1 MNAEFIASMEYWERE
16 KGLDRE
22 ILISAVEDAMVSAA
36 KRAVGPARELRC
48 EIDRKNG
55 DIRAFATLI
64 VVETVADKQ
73 NEISL
78 DSAQRFKPDAQLEEE
93 LEVEVTPKNFGRIA
107 SQNAKQALMQ
117 AIRRAEKALIYTEF
131 KDRVGDIVSGEV
143 RGFDRSDVL
152 VDLGKFEALLPN
164 RERVP
169 TEEYQRGER
178 IRCLV
183 KAVEGSDSS
192 SEIILSRRDSDFVI
206 KLFQL
211 EVSEI
216 NDGTIEVKAI
226 AREPGFRTKLAV
238 HSLDDKVDP
247 VGACVGL
254 RGQRVKNIV
263 RELNNEK
270 IDIIRWDSDVETYVT
285 NSLAPA
291 QLKRLEIQQDRKRV
305 HVLVNPDQLSLAI
318 GRRGQNARLTSLL
331 TGWQIDI
338 DPEQEVRVGFEEQV
352 ADAVNALAAIPGIEK
367 EQADALVHAGLLTLD
382 ALNGVEVSDL
392 ADIPGLTEHAESVL
406 SAAHA
411 EKLRRAG
418 AGTNPLIN
426 DPAPAP
432 EAPAPEAPE
441 PEAPEPEAPEP
452 ESPAPEAPAPE
463 APEPEAP
470 EPEAPAPE
478 AAEPEAAEKA
488 TTQPKEA
495 E

>member
-48 EIDRKNG
+48 EIDRKDG
-55 DIRAFATLI
+55 DIRAFASLI
-64 VVETVADKQ
+64 VVETVTDKQ
-73 NEISL
+73 SEISIE
-78 DSAQRFKPDAQLEEE
+78 SAKRHKPDVQLDEE

-117 AIRRAEKALIYTEF
+117 AIRRAEKALVYSEF

-152 VDLGKFEALLPN
+152 IDLGKFEALLPN

-169 TEEYQRGER
+169 TEEYQRSER

-183 KAVEGSDSS
+183 KAVQGSDSH
-192 SEIILSRRDSDFVI
+192 SEIILSRRDTDFVL

-216 NDGTIEVKAI
+216 NDGTIEVKGI

-238 HSLDDKVDP
+238 HSRDEKVDP

-270 IDIIRWDSDVETYVT
+270 IDIIRWDTDIETYVT

-291 QLKRLEIQQDRKRV
+291 QLKRLEITAPVAGVVYGMTVFAPRSVIRAADPVLYLVPQDRPLV
-305 HVLVNPDQLSLAI
+305 IAAQIEPIHIDQTHV
-318 GRRGQNARLTSLL
+318 G
-331 TGWQIDI
+331 
-338 DPEQEVRVGFEEQV
+338 QEVTLRFSALDQRTTPELFGTVTQIS
-352 ADAVNALAAIPGIEK
+352 ADAFTNEETSASYYRAEII
-367 EQADALVHAGLLTLD
+367 
-382 ALNGVEVSDL
+382 LNEGE
-392 ADIPGLTEHAESVL
+392 
-406 SAAHA
+406 A
-411 EKLRRAG
+411 EKLPEGSTLIPGMPVEAFLRTADR
-418 AGTNPLIN
+418 TPLAYLVKPFT
-426 DPAPAP
+426 DYFSKAFR
-432 EAPAPEAPE
+432 
-441 PEAPEPEAPEP
+441 
-452 ESPAPEAPAPE
+452 ES
-463 APEPEAP
+463 
-470 EPEAPAPE
+470 
-478 AAEPEAAEKA
+478 
-488 TTQPKEA
+488 
-495 E
+495 

>member
-48 EIDRKNG
+48 EIDRKDG
-55 DIRAFATLI
+55 DIRAFASLI
-64 VVETVADKQ
+64 VVERVTDKQ
-73 NEISL
+73 SEISL
-78 DSAQRFKPDAQLEEE
+78 ESALRHKPSAQLDEE

-117 AIRRAEKALIYTEF
+117 AIRRAEKALIYSEF

-183 KAVEGSDSS
+183 KAMQGSDSN
-192 SEIILSRRDSDFVI
+192 SEIILSRRDSNFVL

-238 HSLDDKVDP
+238 HSRDEKVDP

-270 IDIIRWDSDVETYVT
+270 IDIIRWDTDIETYVT

-291 QLKRLEIQQDRKRV
+291 QIKRLEVEQDRKRI
-305 HVLVNPDQLSLAI
+305 HILVDPDQLSLAI
-318 GRRGQNARLTSLL
+318 GRRGQNARLTSIL

-352 ADAVNALAAIPGIEK
+352 AGAVDALAAIPGIEK
-367 EQADALVHAGLLTLD
+367 EHADALVHAGLLTLD
-382 ALNGVEVSDL
+382 ALIGVEAGDL
-392 ADIPGLTEHAESVL
+392 SDIPGLADHAESVQ
-406 SAAHA
+406 AAARA
-411 EKLRRAG
+411 EKERRAG
-418 AGTNPLIN
+418 SSANP
-426 DPAPAP
+426 PTE
-432 EAPAPEAPE
+432 EAP
-441 PEAPEPEAPEP
+441 
-452 ESPAPEAPAPE
+452 
-463 APEPEAP
+463 
-470 EPEAPAPE
+470 PE
-478 AAEPEAAEKA
+478 AAAAKPEEDTAPETETAEEAAP
-488 TTQPKEA
+488 TKEA

>member
-48 EIDRKNG
+48 EIDRKDG
-55 DIRAFATLI
+55 DIRAFASLI
-64 VVETVADKQ
+64 VVERVTDKQ
-73 NEISL
+73 SEISL
-78 DSAQRFKPDAQLEEE
+78 ESALRHKPSAQLNEE

-117 AIRRAEKALIYTEF
+117 AIRRAEKALIYSEF

-152 VDLGKFEALLPN
+152 IDLGKFEALLPN

-183 KAVEGSDSS
+183 KAVQGSDSN
-192 SEIILSRRDSDFVI
+192 SEIILSRRDSNFVL

-238 HSLDDKVDP
+238 HSRDEKVDP

-270 IDIIRWDSDVETYVT
+270 IDIIRWDTDIETYVT

-291 QLKRLEIQQDRKRV
+291 QIKRLEVEQDRKRV
-305 HVLVNPDQLSLAI
+305 HILVDPDQLSLAI

-352 ADAVNALAAIPGIEK
+352 AGAVDALAAIPGIEK

-382 ALNGVEVSDL
+382 ALTGVEAGDL
-392 ADIPGLTEHAESVL
+392 ADIPGLAEHAEPVL
-406 SAAHA
+406 AAARA
-411 EKLRRAG
+411 EKDRRAG
-418 AGTNPLIN
+418 SSVNSPTE
-426 DPAPAP
+426 
-432 EAPAPEAPE
+432 EAP
-441 PEAPEPEAPEP
+441 
-452 ESPAPEAPAPE
+452 
-463 APEPEAP
+463 
-470 EPEAPAPE
+470 PE
-478 AAEPEAAEKA
+478 AAAAPDENAATEPKTTEEEAP
-488 TTQPKEA
+488 TKEA
-495 E
+495 K

>member
-48 EIDRKNG
+48 EIDRKDG
-55 DIRAFATLI
+55 DIRAFASLI
-64 VVETVADKQ
+64 VVERVTDKQ
-73 NEISL
+73 SEISL
-78 DSAQRFKPDAQLEEE
+78 ESALRHKPSAQLDEE

-117 AIRRAEKALIYTEF
+117 AIRRAEKALIYSEF

-183 KAVEGSDSS
+183 KAMQGSDSN
-192 SEIILSRRDSDFVI
+192 SEIILSRRDSNFVL

-238 HSLDDKVDP
+238 HSRDEKVDP

-270 IDIIRWDSDVETYVT
+270 IDIIRWDTDIETYVT

-291 QLKRLEIQQDRKRV
+291 QIKRLEVEQDRKRI
-305 HVLVNPDQLSLAI
+305 HILVDPDQLSLAI
-318 GRRGQNARLTSLL
+318 GRRGQNARLTSIL

-352 ADAVNALAAIPGIEK
+352 AGAVDALAAIPGIEK
-367 EQADALVHAGLLTLD
+367 EHADALVHAGLLTLD
-382 ALNGVEVSDL
+382 ALIGVEAGDL
-392 ADIPGLTEHAESVL
+392 ADIPGLADHAESVQ
-406 SAAHA
+406 AAARA
-411 EKLRRAG
+411 EKERRAG
-418 AGTNPLIN
+418 SSANP
-426 DPAPAP
+426 PTE
-432 EAPAPEAPE
+432 EAP
-441 PEAPEPEAPEP
+441 
-452 ESPAPEAPAPE
+452 
-463 APEPEAP
+463 
-470 EPEAPAPE
+470 PE
-478 AAEPEAAEKA
+478 AAAAKPEEDTAPETETAEEAAP
-488 TTQPKEA
+488 TKEA

>member
-48 EIDRKNG
+48 EIDRKDG
-55 DIRAFATLI
+55 DIRAFASLI
-64 VVETVADKQ
+64 VVERVTDKQ
-73 NEISL
+73 SEISL
-78 DSAQRFKPDAQLEEE
+78 ESALRHKPSAQLNEE

-117 AIRRAEKALIYTEF
+117 AIRRAEKALIYSEF

-152 VDLGKFEALLPN
+152 IDLGKFEALLPN

-183 KAVEGSDSS
+183 KAVQGSDSN
-192 SEIILSRRDSDFVI
+192 SEIILSRRDSNFVL

-216 NDGTIEVKAI
+216 NDGTIEIKAI

-238 HSLDDKVDP
+238 HSRDEKVDP

-270 IDIIRWDSDVETYVT
+270 IDIIRWDTDIETYVT

-291 QLKRLEIQQDRKRV
+291 QIKRLEVEQDRKRV
-305 HVLVNPDQLSLAI
+305 HILVDPDQLSLAI

-352 ADAVNALAAIPGIEK
+352 AGAVDALAAIPGIEK

-382 ALNGVEVSDL
+382 ALIGVEAGDL
-392 ADIPGLTEHAESVL
+392 ADIPGLAEHAEPVL
-406 SAAHA
+406 AAARA
-411 EKLRRAG
+411 EKDRRAG
-418 AGTNPLIN
+418 SSVNSPTEK
-426 DPAPAP
+426 AP
-432 EAPAPEAPE
+432 
-441 PEAPEPEAPEP
+441 
-452 ESPAPEAPAPE
+452 
-463 APEPEAP
+463 
-470 EPEAPAPE
+470 PE
-478 AAEPEAAEKA
+478 AAAEPDENAATEPKTTEEEAP
-488 TTQPKEA
+488 TKESK
-495 E
+495 

>member
-1 MNAEFIASMEYWERE
+1 MEYWERE

-432 EAPAPEAPE
+432 ES
-441 PEAPEPEAPEP
+441 PEP
-452 ESPAPEAPAPE
+452 ESPEPESPEPESPEPESPEPEAPAPE
-463 APEPEAP
+463 APA
-470 EPEAPAPE
+470 PEAPAPE

>member
-1 MNAEFIASMEYWERE
+1 MEYWERE

-48 EIDRKNG
+48 EIDRKDG
-55 DIRAFATLI
+55 DIRAFASLI
-64 VVETVADKQ
+64 VVERVSDKQ

-78 DSAQRFKPDAQLEEE
+78 ESALRHKPSAQLNEE

-117 AIRRAEKALIYTEF
+117 AIRRAEKALIYSEF

-152 VDLGKFEALLPN
+152 IDLGKFEALLPN

-183 KAVEGSDSS
+183 KAVQGSDSN
-192 SEIILSRRDSDFVI
+192 SEIILSRRDSNFVL

-238 HSLDDKVDP
+238 HSRDEKVDP

-270 IDIIRWDSDVETYVT
+270 IDIIRWDTDIETYVT

-291 QLKRLEIQQDRKRV
+291 QIKRLEVEQDRKRV
-305 HVLVNPDQLSLAI
+305 HILVDPDQLSLAI
-318 GRRGQNARLTSLL
+318 GRRGQNARLTSIL

-352 ADAVNALAAIPGIEK
+352 AGAVDALAAIPGIEK

-382 ALNGVEVSDL
+382 ALIGVEAGDL
-392 ADIPGLTEHAESVL
+392 ADIPGLAEHAEPVL
-406 SAAHA
+406 AAARA
-411 EKLRRAG
+411 EKDRRAG
-418 AGTNPLIN
+418 SSVN
-426 DPAPAP
+426 
-432 EAPAPEAPE
+432 
-441 PEAPEPEAPEP
+441 
-452 ESPAPEAPAPE
+452 SPTEKTP
-463 APEPEAP
+463 
-470 EPEAPAPE
+470 PE
-478 AAEPEAAEKA
+478 AATKSDENAATEPKTTEEKA
-488 TTQPKEA
+488 PAKEA
-495 E
+495 N

>member
-1 MNAEFIASMEYWERE
+1 MEYWERE

-48 EIDRKNG
+48 EIDRKDG
-55 DIRAFATLI
+55 DIRAFASLI
-64 VVETVADKQ
+64 VVERVTDKQ
-73 NEISL
+73 SEISL
-78 DSAQRFKPDAQLEEE
+78 ESALRHKPSAQLNEE

-117 AIRRAEKALIYTEF
+117 AIRRAEKALIYSEF

-152 VDLGKFEALLPN
+152 IDLGKFEALLPN

-183 KAVEGSDSS
+183 KAVQGSDSN
-192 SEIILSRRDSDFVI
+192 SEIILSRRDSNFVL

-238 HSLDDKVDP
+238 HSRDEKVDP

-270 IDIIRWDSDVETYVT
+270 IDIIRWDTDIETYVT

-291 QLKRLEIQQDRKRV
+291 QIKRLEVEQDRKRV
-305 HVLVNPDQLSLAI
+305 HILVDPDQLSLAI

-352 ADAVNALAAIPGIEK
+352 AGAVDALAAIPGIEK

-382 ALNGVEVSDL
+382 ALTGVEAGDL
-392 ADIPGLTEHAESVL
+392 ADIPGLAEHAEPVL
-406 SAAHA
+406 AAARA
-411 EKLRRAG
+411 EKDRRAG
-418 AGTNPLIN
+418 SSVNSPIEKTPSEATAEPNENAATEPKTTEE
-426 DPAPAP
+426 
-432 EAPAPEAPE
+432 EAP
-441 PEAPEPEAPEP
+441 
-452 ESPAPEAPAPE
+452 
-463 APEPEAP
+463 
-470 EPEAPAPE
+470 
-478 AAEPEAAEKA
+478 
-488 TTQPKEA
+488 TKEA
-495 E
+495 K

>member
-48 EIDRKNG
+48 EIDRKDG
-55 DIRAFATLI
+55 DIRAFASLI
-64 VVETVADKQ
+64 VVERVTDKQ
-73 NEISL
+73 SEISL
-78 DSAQRFKPDAQLEEE
+78 ESAQRHKPSAQLDEE

-117 AIRRAEKALIYTEF
+117 AIRRAEKALIYSEF

-183 KAVEGSDSS
+183 KAMQGSDSN
-192 SEIILSRRDSDFVI
+192 SEIILSRRDSNFVL

-238 HSLDDKVDP
+238 HSRDEKVDP

-270 IDIIRWDSDVETYVT
+270 IDIIRWDTDIETYVT

-291 QLKRLEIQQDRKRV
+291 QIKRLEVEQDRKRI
-305 HVLVNPDQLSLAI
+305 HILVDPDQLSLAI
-318 GRRGQNARLTSLL
+318 GRRGQNARLTSIL

-352 ADAVNALAAIPGIEK
+352 AGAVDALAAIPGIEK
-367 EQADALVHAGLLTLD
+367 EHADALVHAGLLTLD
-382 ALNGVEVSDL
+382 ALIGVEAGDL
-392 ADIPGLTEHAESVL
+392 ADIPGLAEHAEPVL
-406 SAAHA
+406 AAARA
-411 EKLRRAG
+411 EKDRRAG
-418 AGTNPLIN
+418 SSVNP
-426 DPAPAP
+426 PTEKAP
-432 EAPAPEAPE
+432 
-441 PEAPEPEAPEP
+441 
-452 ESPAPEAPAPE
+452 
-463 APEPEAP
+463 
-470 EPEAPAPE
+470 PE
-478 AAEPEAAEKA
+478 AAAEPDENAAAEPK
-488 TTQPKEA
+488 TTDEEAPTKEA

>member
-1 MNAEFIASMEYWERE
+1 MEYWERE

-55 DIRAFATLI
+55 DISSFATLI
-64 VVETVADKQ
+64 VVETVTDKQ

-216 NDGTIEVKAI
+216 NDGTIEIKAI

-238 HSLDDKVDP
+238 HSRDEKVDP

-270 IDIIRWDSDVETYVT
+270 IDIIRWDSDIETYVT

-305 HVLVNPDQLSLAI
+305 HVLVDPDQLSLAI

-406 SAAHA
+406 SAAQA
-411 EKLRRAG
+411 EKVRRAG

-426 DPAPAP
+426 DAVTKLDS
-432 EAPAPEAPE
+432 ETGD
-441 PEAPEPEAPEP
+441 
-452 ESPAPEAPAPE
+452 
-463 APEPEAP
+463 
-470 EPEAPAPE
+470 
-478 AAEPEAAEKA
+478 EAAEKVTA
-488 TTQPKEA
+488 QPKEA

>member
-48 EIDRKNG
+48 EIDRKDG
-55 DIRAFATLI
+55 DIRAFASLI
-64 VVETVADKQ
+64 VVETVTDKQ
-73 NEISL
+73 SEISIE
-78 DSAQRFKPDAQLEEE
+78 SAKRHKPDVQLDEE

-117 AIRRAEKALIYTEF
+117 AIRRAEKALVYSEF

-152 VDLGKFEALLPN
+152 IDLGKFEALLPN

-169 TEEYQRGER
+169 TEEYQRSER

-183 KAVEGSDSS
+183 KAVQGSDSH
-192 SEIILSRRDSDFVI
+192 SEIILSRRDTDFVL

-216 NDGTIEVKAI
+216 NDGTIEVKGI

-238 HSLDDKVDP
+238 HSRDEKVDP

-270 IDIIRWDSDVETYVT
+270 IDIIRWDDDIETYVT

-291 QLKRLEIQQDRKRV
+291 QLKRVEIDQDKKRA
-305 HVLVNPDQLSLAI
+305 HILVDPDQLSLTI
-318 GRRGQNARLTSLL
+318 GRRGQNARLTSIL

-338 DPEQEVRVGFEEQV
+338 DPEEEVRVGFEEQV
-352 ADAVNALAAIPGIEK
+352 AGAVEGLAAIPGIEK

-382 ALNGVEVSDL
+382 ALIGVEAEDL
-392 ADIPGLTEHAESVL
+392 AEIPGLADHAESVQ
-406 SAAHA
+406 AAARA
-411 EKLRRAG
+411 EKERRAG
-418 AGTNPLIN
+418 SNPNPLTG
-426 DPAPAP
+426 
-432 EAPAPEAPE
+432 EAPAAEEPTEPAENSVPETG
-441 PEAPEPEAPEP
+441 
-452 ESPAPEAPAPE
+452 
-463 APEPEAP
+463 
-470 EPEAPAPE
+470 
-478 AAEPEAAEKA
+478 AAEEA
-488 TTQPKEA
+488 TPTKEA

>member
-48 EIDRKNG
+48 EIDRKDG
-55 DIRAFATLI
+55 DIRAFASLI
-64 VVETVADKQ
+64 VVERVTDKQ
-73 NEISL
+73 SEISL
-78 DSAQRFKPDAQLEEE
+78 ESALRHKPSAQLDEE

-117 AIRRAEKALIYTEF
+117 AIRRAEKALIYSEF

-152 VDLGKFEALLPN
+152 IDLGKFEALLPN

-183 KAVEGSDSS
+183 KAVQGSDSN
-192 SEIILSRRDSDFVI
+192 SEIILSRRDSNFVL

-238 HSLDDKVDP
+238 HSKDEKVDP

-270 IDIIRWDSDVETYVT
+270 IDIIRWDTDIETYVT

-291 QLKRLEIQQDRKRV
+291 QIKRLEVEPDRKRI
-305 HVLVNPDQLSLAI
+305 HILVDPDQLSLAI
-318 GRRGQNARLTSLL
+318 GRRGQNARLTSIL

-352 ADAVNALAAIPGIEK
+352 AGAVDALAAIPGIEK

-382 ALNGVEVSDL
+382 ALIGVEAGDL
-392 ADIPGLTEHAESVL
+392 ADIPGLAEHAEPVL
-406 SAAHA
+406 AAARA
-411 EKLRRAG
+411 EKDRRAG
-418 AGTNPLIN
+418 SSVNP
-426 DPAPAP
+426 PTEESPPEGAAAPDENAAAELKTTEE
-432 EAPAPEAPE
+432 EAP
-441 PEAPEPEAPEP
+441 
-452 ESPAPEAPAPE
+452 
-463 APEPEAP
+463 
-470 EPEAPAPE
+470 
-478 AAEPEAAEKA
+478 
-488 TTQPKEA
+488 TKEA

>member
-48 EIDRKNG
+48 EIDRKDG
-55 DIRAFATLI
+55 DIRAFASLI
-64 VVETVADKQ
+64 VVERVTDKQ
-73 NEISL
+73 SEISL
-78 DSAQRFKPDAQLEEE
+78 ESALRHKPSAQLNEE

-117 AIRRAEKALIYTEF
+117 AIRRAEKALIYSEF

-152 VDLGKFEALLPN
+152 IDLGKFEALLPN

-183 KAVEGSDSS
+183 KAVQGSDSN
-192 SEIILSRRDSDFVI
+192 SEIILSRRDSNFVLT
-206 KLFQL
+206 LFQL

-238 HSLDDKVDP
+238 HSRDEKVDP

-270 IDIIRWDSDVETYVT
+270 IDIIRWDTDIETYVT

-291 QLKRLEIQQDRKRV
+291 QIKRLEVEQDRKRV
-305 HVLVNPDQLSLAI
+305 HILVDPDQLSLAI

-352 ADAVNALAAIPGIEK
+352 AGAVDALAAIPGIEK

-382 ALNGVEVSDL
+382 ALIGVEAGDL
-392 ADIPGLTEHAESVL
+392 ADIPGL
-406 SAAHA
+406 AAHA
-411 EKLRRAG
+411 APVLAAARAEKERRAG
-418 AGTNPLIN
+418 SSGNSPTEK
-426 DPAPAP
+426 AP
-432 EAPAPEAPE
+432 
-441 PEAPEPEAPEP
+441 
-452 ESPAPEAPAPE
+452 
-463 APEPEAP
+463 
-470 EPEAPAPE
+470 PE
-478 AAEPEAAEKA
+478 AAAEPDENAATEPKTTEEEAPTK
-488 TTQPKEA
+488 
-495 E
+495 

>member
-48 EIDRKNG
+48 EIDRKDG
-55 DIRAFATLI
+55 DIRAFASLI
-64 VVETVADKQ
+64 VVETVTDKQ
-73 NEISL
+73 SEISL
-78 DSAQRFKPDAQLEEE
+78 DSAKRHKPSAQLDEE

-117 AIRRAEKALIYTEF
+117 AIRRAEKALIYSEF
-131 KDRVGDIVSGEV
+131 KDRVGEIVSGEV

-183 KAVEGSDSS
+183 KAVQGTDSN
-192 SEIILSRRDSDFVI
+192 SEIILSRRDSDFVL

-238 HSLDDKVDP
+238 HSRDEKVDP

-270 IDIIRWDSDVETYVT
+270 IDIIRWDADIETYVT

-291 QLKRLEIQQDRKRV
+291 QLKRLEIEQDKKRA
-305 HVLVNPDQLSLAI
+305 HILVDPDQLSLTI
-318 GRRGQNARLTSLL
+318 GRRGQNARLTSIL

-338 DPEQEVRVGFEEQV
+338 DPEEEVRVGFEEQV
-352 ADAVNALAAIPGIEK
+352 AGAVEALAAIPGIEK

-382 ALNGVEVSDL
+382 ALIGVEAGDL
-392 ADIPGLTEHAESVL
+392 ADIPGLADHAESVQA
-406 SAAHA
+406 AAHA
-411 EKLRRAG
+411 EKERRAG
-418 AGTNPLIN
+418 SSANPLTE
-426 DPAPAP
+426 
-432 EAPAPEAPE
+432 EAP
-441 PEAPEPEAPEP
+441 
-452 ESPAPEAPAPE
+452 
-463 APEPEAP
+463 
-470 EPEAPAPE
+470 PE
-478 AAEPEAAEKA
+478 AAAESEEDTAPETETAEEAAP
-488 TTQPKEA
+488 TKEA

>member
-48 EIDRKNG
+48 EIDRKDG
-55 DIRAFATLI
+55 DIRAFASLI
-64 VVETVADKQ
+64 VVERVTDKQ
-73 NEISL
+73 SEISL
-78 DSAQRFKPDAQLEEE
+78 ESALRHKPSAQLNEE

-117 AIRRAEKALIYTEF
+117 AIRRAEKALIYSEF

-183 KAVEGSDSS
+183 KAVQGSDSN
-192 SEIILSRRDSDFVI
+192 SEIILSRRDSNFVL

-238 HSLDDKVDP
+238 HSKDEKVDP

-270 IDIIRWDSDVETYVT
+270 IDIIRWDTDIETYVT

-291 QLKRLEIQQDRKRV
+291 QIKRLEVEQDRKRI
-305 HVLVNPDQLSLAI
+305 HILVDPDQLSLAI
-318 GRRGQNARLTSLL
+318 GRRGQNARLTSIL

-352 ADAVNALAAIPGIEK
+352 AGAVDALAAIPGIEK

-382 ALNGVEVSDL
+382 ALIGVEAGDL
-392 ADIPGLTEHAESVL
+392 ADIPGLAEHAEPVL
-406 SAAHA
+406 AAARA
-411 EKLRRAG
+411 EKDRRAG
-418 AGTNPLIN
+418 SSVNSPTEK
-426 DPAPAP
+426 AP
-432 EAPAPEAPE
+432 
-441 PEAPEPEAPEP
+441 
-452 ESPAPEAPAPE
+452 
-463 APEPEAP
+463 
-470 EPEAPAPE
+470 PE
-478 AAEPEAAEKA
+478 AAAEPDENAAAEPK
-488 TTQPKEA
+488 TTEEEAPTKEA

>member
-48 EIDRKNG
+48 EIDRKDG

-64 VVETVADKQ
+64 VVETVTDKQ

-78 DSAQRFKPDAQLEEE
+78 DSAQRFKPNARLEEE
-93 LEVEVTPKNFGRIA
+93 LELEVTPKNFGRIA

-183 KAVEGSDSS
+183 KAVQGSDSG
-192 SEIILSRRDSDFVI
+192 SEIILSRKDSDFVL

-238 HSLDDKVDP
+238 HSRDDKVDP

-270 IDIIRWDSDVETYVT
+270 IDIIRWDSDIETYVT

-291 QLKRLEIQQDRKRV
+291 QLRRLEIQQDRKRV
-305 HVLVNPDQLSLAI
+305 HVLVDPDQLSLAI
-318 GRRGQNARLTSLL
+318 GRRGQNARLTSIL

-352 ADAVNALAAIPGIEK
+352 ADAVDTLAAIPGIEK

-382 ALNGVEVSDL
+382 ALNGIEVSDL
-392 ADIPGLTEHAESVL
+392 ADIPGLAEHSESVL
-406 SAAHA
+406 AAARA
-411 EKLRRAG
+411 EKERRAG
-418 AGTNPLIN
+418 SGTNPLIESEA
-426 DPAPAP
+426 PAEAALEADAETGDKAP
-432 EAPAPEAPE
+432 EAETPE
-441 PEAPEPEAPEP
+441 P
-452 ESPAPEAPAPE
+452 
-463 APEPEAP
+463 
-470 EPEAPAPE
+470 
-478 AAEPEAAEKA
+478 AEPEATA
-488 TTQPKEA
+488 QPKEA

>member
-1 MNAEFIASMEYWERE
+1 MEYWERE

-48 EIDRKNG
+48 EIDRKDG
-55 DIRAFATLI
+55 DIRAFASLI
-64 VVETVADKQ
+64 VVEKVTDKQ

-78 DSAQRFKPDAQLEEE
+78 ESALRHKPSAQLNEE

-117 AIRRAEKALIYTEF
+117 AIRRAEKALIYSEF

-152 VDLGKFEALLPN
+152 IDLGKFEALLPN

-183 KAVEGSDSS
+183 KAVQGSDSN
-192 SEIILSRRDSDFVI
+192 SEIILSRRDSNFVL

-238 HSLDDKVDP
+238 HSRDEKVDP

-270 IDIIRWDSDVETYVT
+270 IDIIRWDTDIETYVT

-291 QLKRLEIQQDRKRV
+291 QIKRLEVEQDRKRV
-305 HVLVNPDQLSLAI
+305 HILVDPDQLSLAI

-352 ADAVNALAAIPGIEK
+352 AGAVDALAAIPGIEK

-382 ALNGVEVSDL
+382 ALTGVEAGDL
-392 ADIPGLTEHAESVL
+392 ADIPGLAEHAEPVL
-406 SAAHA
+406 AAARA
-411 EKLRRAG
+411 EKDRRAG
-418 AGTNPLIN
+418 SSVNSPTEK
-426 DPAPAP
+426 AP
-432 EAPAPEAPE
+432 
-441 PEAPEPEAPEP
+441 
-452 ESPAPEAPAPE
+452 
-463 APEPEAP
+463 
-470 EPEAPAPE
+470 PE
-478 AAEPEAAEKA
+478 AAAEPDENAATEPKTTEEEA
-488 TTQPKEA
+488 TTKEA
-495 E
+495 K